1 MDAETRRHGDTESGE
16 SALLAHQSS
25 AVDRPAAFSAS
36 PHHRV
41 SASAFRW
48 LVRIS
53 RFGLAALFLFAAA
66 AKLAILKKFAGN
78 VAELLSSASVNYQ
91 RWQWPVT
98 IGVIAAEIIAAVCLM
113 APRTVRL

>member
-1 MDAETRRHGDTESGE
+1 DEGRGGKSSRAGSLKRKKRDAETRRHGDTESAE

-36 PHHRV
+36 PRPHV

-53 RFGLAALFLFAAA
+53 RLALAALFVFTAG
-66 AKLAILKKFAGN
+66 AKLIILKKFAGN
-78 VAELLSSASVNYQ
+78 VAELLSS
-91 RWQWPVT
+91 
-98 IGVIAAEIIAAVCLM
+98 
-113 APRTVRL
+113 